1 MSDMGSNPAA
11 LSVRTVG
18 LSPKT
23 IVAGVLPALAT
34 IVGLLISWAVT
45 GELDKQELVL
55 ALTGFSTAL
64 LSALGAYVADPGDV
78 QIVDEGLERHDLH
91 EANGA

>member
-1 MSDMGSNPAA
+1 MST
-11 LSVRTVG
+11 VRTVG

-23 IVAGVLPALAT
+23 IIAGVLPALAT
-34 IVGLLISWAVT
+34 VVGVLISWLVT

-55 ALTGFSTAL
+55 ALTGFSSAI

-78 QIVDEGLERHDLH
+78 QVVDPGLERHDLH
-91 EANGA
+91 DADGA